1 MPDKDQTNVGDSLGR
16 RARKALAARRAMFEA
31 GLAGFERQPIG
42 LVSVLDITEA
52 ADVAKGVF
60 YLHFQSKDEF
70 IIALWE
76 DVQRTFLETVR
87 DGAADMP
94 SAGDRLGY
102 VAGRY
107 AALARENP
115 RAARFWLRVNGYLF
129 DEIGQP
135 GQFGGLRQQFLQQLA
150 AVLAGVRV
158 EEVTQRELRTAGVL
172 DACCWGLISRAGQLG
187 EAPPEPERFVRIV
200 VAAAHAAESD

>member
-1 MPDKDQTNVGDSLGR
+1 MPNTKRTDADETLGR
-16 RARKALAARRAMFEA
+16 RARKALAARKAMFEA

-76 DVQRTFLETVR
+76 DVQRSFLDAIR
-87 DGAADMP
+87 GAVSGIDATGERLKRI
-94 SAGDRLGY
+94 AGQ
-102 VAGRY
+102 Y
-107 AALARENP
+107 AVLARDNP
-115 RAARFWLRVNGYLF
+115 RAARFWLRVSGYLF

-135 GQFGGLRQQFLQQLA
+135 GRLGHLRHQFLQQLA
-150 AVLAGVRV
+150 ALLAGAAI
-158 EEVTQRELRTAGVL
+158 EEVSERDLELAGVL
-172 DACCWGLISRAGQLG
+172 DACGWGLISQAGQLG
-187 EAPPEPERFVRIV
+187 HPPPDQERFARIV
-200 VAAAHAAESD
+200 AGAAGVLDMT